1 MINLIH
7 LMYTLEISI
16 LVAFSVK
23 ILAFVA
29 VKKYCI
35 HRKNLL
41 DHQAMAEMETRHYN
55 IERRNKQVV
64 LPSSSDV
71 STVGL
76 VISTSWLLIGHYCQ
90 VMQFHWSS
98 IYVLLKKILLRKN
111 KNNGKKKY
119 T

>member
-1 MINLIH
+1 MRQL
-7 LMYTLEISI
+7 L
-16 LVAFSVK
+16 SVK

-71 STVGL
+71 STVGP

-98 IYVLLKKILLRKN
+98 IYVLLKKKKLLRKN
-111 KNNGKKKY
+111 KNNCKKLY